1 MGLLVGYFWATA
13 FFKGVVPLESAKRI
27 QKIEKYLSNECIII
41 LEIIDM
47 IDKRLCIGI
56 LDIARYDYKKDY
68 IQFNEVNNMAAK
80 KKKKK

>member
-1 MGLLVGYFWATA
+1 
-13 FFKGVVPLESAKRI
+13 
-27 QKIEKYLSNECIII
+27 
-41 LEIIDM
+41 M